1 MSLAYGIITIT
12 ALFLLGACI
21 VVDRKKEIWLLLL
34 FISVFVSNLGYF
46 LVSVS
51 KTLDFA
57 LRSNRIAYAG
67 TVFLPFFMFMII
79 LNLCGVPYRK
89 LFPAVLC
96 TVSLVVLA
104 IAASPG
110 YLTVYYRT
118 VSLEIVDGSSR
129 LVREYGPLHSLYY
142 IYLFLYFGAM
152 SAVIVYSIVR
162 KKISVRIHGILL
174 LFTVFINIAVWLIEQ
189 FLPRGFEFLSIAY
202 VLSESLVFVLY
213 GIFQKYNMKRRIICV
228 WTLAFSGVAIA
239 MTCKFMPPENPEY
252 YFFSLI
258 RSFIYMG
265 MYYAWGRIVCHGII
279 QKATRRCLGG
289 VSVLL
294 VFWIAVSTCKHLI
307 FKNNVT
313 IVRYLWYSYYIPQ
326 ILMAVLSL
334 NIAIMAGKG
343 EHARMGKRGMALL
356 GAGTALILLVL
367 TNDLHQMVFSF
378 PEGVP
383 WTNAVC
389 THEAWYYLIMVLIAL
404 CSVTALLLVSYKC
417 RIPGR
422 KKFTVLPFMCV
433 IFLICYVVL
442 YFVEGSIVRRY
453 LSDMTVSGCLMVAI
467 LFELVI
473 ESGLF
478 PTNIGYDNL
487 FQSASLA
494 VQITDQEH
502 QVCYRSERAR
512 TVSEEILE
520 QADNSPVMLD
530 QSVRLSGAAI
540 HGGHIYWQED
550 VSRLLAVQR
559 ELEMTQEELCDTGD
573 VLKAVAEQKAYW
585 LHLEEENRLYDLVET
600 QTAHQVA
607 VLRELTTQ
615 LGQADDL
622 DKAKRLLGKI
632 VIVGTYIKRRSNLIF
647 AAGQDQSIRTEELRL
662 GLKESAENLKL
673 YGVQCIVQVMGCER
687 LLTKTANTAYD
698 LFEAVVER
706 GIDTLSSILFRMEME
721 GGGLSLT
728 ICADCREDLTALMAM
743 FPEIAAS
750 QDEDGLWYVSRMFEQ
765 GGVCQ

>member
-1 MSLAYGIITIT
+1 MSLVYGVNTIT

-34 FISVFVSNLGYF
+34 FLSVFVSNLGYF
-46 LVSVS
+46 LLSVS
-51 KTLDFA
+51 KTLDSA
-57 LRSNRIAYAG
+57 LRSNRIAYSG

-79 LNLCGVPYRK
+79 LNLCGVRYRK
-89 LFPAVLC
+89 KFPAMLC
-96 TVSLVVLA
+96 MISLVVFT

-110 YLTVYYRT
+110 FLTVYYRN
-118 VSLEIVDGSSR
+118 VSLEIVDGTSI
-129 LVREYGPLHSLYY
+129 LIREYGPLHNLYY
-142 IYLFLYFGAM
+142 IYLFLYFSAM
-152 SAVIVYSIVR
+152 LAVIAYSILR
-162 KKISVRIHGILL
+162 KKMTARIHGILL
-174 LFTVFINIAVWLIEQ
+174 LSMVFIDIVVWLAEQ
-189 FLPRGFEFLSIAY
+189 FLPHRFEFLSIAY
-202 VLSESLVFVLY
+202 ILSESLVFILY

-228 WTLAFSGVAIA
+228 WTLVFSGVGIA
-239 MTCKFMPPENPEY
+239 MACKFMPPENPEY
-252 YFFSLI
+252 YFFNLV

-294 VFWIAVSTCKHLI
+294 VFWVAVSTCKHLI

-326 ILMAVLSL
+326 ILMTVLSL
-334 NIAIMAGKG
+334 NIAVMAGKG
-343 EHARMGKRGMALL
+343 ESVRLGKWGMARL
-356 GAGTALILLVL
+356 GVGIALILLVL

-383 WTNAVC
+383 WTNAAC
-389 THEAWYYLIMVLIAL
+389 THEIWYYLIMALIVLCAIAVL
-404 CSVTALLLVSYKC
+404 SLVAYKC

-422 KKFTVLPFMCV
+422 KKFSLLPFMCV
-433 IFLICYVVL
+433 IFLIIYVFL
-442 YFVEGSIVRRY
+442 YFVEGSFVRRY
-453 LSDMTVSGCLMVAI
+453 LSDMTASGCLIVAS

-478 PTNIGYDNL
+478 QTNVGYDNL

-494 VQITDQEH
+494 VQITDRQH
-502 QVCYRSERAR
+502 QVRYKSERAR

-520 QADNSPVMLD
+520 QADISPVMLD

-550 VSRLLAVQR
+550 VSRLLAMQR

-573 VLKAVAEQKAYW
+573 VLKAVAEQKAYR
-585 LHLEEENRLYDLVET
+585 LHLEEENRLYDLVEA
-600 QTAHQVA
+600 QTAPQVA
-607 VLRELTTQ
+607 ALRELTTQ
-615 LGQADDL
+615 LGQAEDL

-647 AAGQDQSIRTEELRL
+647 VAGQDQSIRTEELRL
-662 GLKESAENLKL
+662 SMKESAENLKL
-673 YGVQCIVQVMGCER
+673 YGVQCSVQILGFER
-687 LLTKTANTAYD
+687 LLTETVNIAYD
-698 LFEAVVER
+698 LFEAVVEM
-706 GIDTLSSILFRMEME
+706 GIDTISSILFRMEME
-721 GGGLSLT
+721 GSGLILT
-728 ICADCREDLTALMAM
+728 ICADCMEDLTALKVS

-750 QDEDGLWYVSRMFEQ
+750 QDEDGLWYLSRIFEQ
-765 GGVCQ
+765 GGIGQ